1 MVLNKQ
7 SHHASFKQTKRDLK
21 KKRLGHRMM
30 HGKAF
35 WKSGIDEIAKASRDI
50 ASRPH
55 KGAYSAPYE
64 IPAARANVLTYVGLW
79 STAIKL
85 NPSWKMEVSKSA
97 WIKGCKWEVDWHLQI
112 FNFLDFLDVRDF
124 FWSMKCIINMANWL
138 RDECTEVNSHHPC
151 NPQDLTIKLVLLF
164 YRNVS
169 WTSIKGKGQI
179 TEEFSASAIQCSQ
192 EVQCCSGV
200 FVVNFKHISHLFLVF
215 LLLTLNR

>member
-50 ASRPH
+50 ASGPH

-97 WIKGCKWEVDWHLQI
+97 WIKGCKWSRLASS
-112 FNFLDFLDVRDF
+112 NFQFSWLSWRQRFFLIYEMYNKYGQLGRVTNAL
-124 FWSMKCIINMANWL
+124 KLTVII
-138 RDECTEVNSHHPC
+138 R
-151 NPQDLTIKLVLLF
+151 
-164 YRNVS
+164 VS
-169 WTSIKGKGQI
+169 LKI
-179 TEEFSASAIQCSQ
+179 
-192 EVQCCSGV
+192 
-200 FVVNFKHISHLFLVF
+200 
-215 LLLTLNR
+215 